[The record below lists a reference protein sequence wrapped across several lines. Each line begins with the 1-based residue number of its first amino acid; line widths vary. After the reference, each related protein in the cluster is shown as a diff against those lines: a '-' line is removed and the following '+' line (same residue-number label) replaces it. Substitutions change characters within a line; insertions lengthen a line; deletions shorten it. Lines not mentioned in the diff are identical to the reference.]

1 MVFLNGDGIADLD
14 RRGEQVRDDSF
25 LLCFNAHDGDISM
38 RLPNGDYGSEWS
50 VVVDTFTG
58 EVFAES
64 GGGVIV
70 GVVAGDQPAGV
81 RAIPAGEP
89 LNVPARSLIV
99 LQRTG
104 TST

>member
-1 MVFLNGDGIADLD
+1 
-14 RRGEQVRDDSF
+14 
-25 LLCFNAHDGDISM
+25 
-38 RLPNGDYGSEWS
+38 
-50 VVVDTFTG
+50 VVVDTYTG

-70 GVVAGDQPAGV
+70 GVVSGDQPAGV

-89 LNVPARSLIV
+89 LTVPARSLIV

-104 TST
+104 TTA